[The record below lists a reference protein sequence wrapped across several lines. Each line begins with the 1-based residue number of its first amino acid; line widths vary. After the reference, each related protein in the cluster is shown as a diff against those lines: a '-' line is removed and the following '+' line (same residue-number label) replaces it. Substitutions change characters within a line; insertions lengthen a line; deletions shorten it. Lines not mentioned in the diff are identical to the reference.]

1 MKWKLK
7 TERDRDERKW
17 EVDEAGSRDLAMT
30 AATREQHANP
40 WKSFPAS
47 SKTFMEF

>member
-1 MKWKLK
+1 MGVEEKQREGFK
-7 TERDRDERKW
+7 ESGSQMRQAA
-17 EVDEAGSRDLAMT
+17 EVPPMT

-47 SKTFMEF
+47 LKTFMEF